1 MAENSTHPLQN
12 SLPEKRN
19 NNKSNFTF
27 WDNFPGTQKDMI
39 AINRIILKHVNTVPG
54 LLGEAL
60 KDTFAAPGK
69 MLRPACVMLFGSFGP
84 NAHEK
89 REELQKI
96 ATSIETLHNATL
108 IHDDIID
115 ESSMRHGRPS
125 IQTKYGKHI
134 AVYAGDYLF
143 ALSLTLLSENAQ
155 SLHSVIADG
164 KTMQNI
170 LVGET
175 EQYNNAY
182 KITISE
188 KEYLDQIKGKT
199 GVLFGLA
206 CFIGAYESGL
216 KVTKALK
223 AKKFGEYLGQAFQ
236 LRDDILDYT
245 TTSSTFKKPVLL
257 DVKDGIYSGPLIFAL
272 QNDHT
277 GRLHEL
283 VKLGQDLTKEQ
294 LQEIEKMV
302 NDLDGVKRAQKL
314 ADKFTDK
321 ALHTLQKHWPD
332 NKTRQQLEELT
343 NILLKRSY

>member
-1 MAENSTHPLQN
+1 
-12 SLPEKRN
+12 
-19 NNKSNFTF
+19 
-27 WDNFPGTQKDMI
+27 MI
-39 AINRIILKHVNTVPG
+39 EINQIILKHINSVPG
-54 LLGEAL
+54 LLGQAL
-60 KDTFAAPGK
+60 EDTFAVPGK
-69 MLRPACVMLFGSFGP
+69 MLRPACVMLFGAFGP
-84 NAHEK
+84 DATQK
-89 REELQKI
+89 QDELKKI

-182 KITISE
+182 NINISE
-188 KEYLDQIKGKT
+188 KEYLNQIKGKT

-206 CFIGAYESGL
+206 CFIGAYESGI

-223 AKKFGEYLGQAFQ
+223 AKQFGEYLGQAFQ

-257 DVKDGIYSGPLIFAL
+257 DVKDGIYLGPLIFAL
-272 QNDHT
+272 QNDDNNH
-277 GRLHEL
+277 LHEL
-283 VKLGQDLTKEQ
+283 VKMRKDLTQDQ
-294 LQEIEKMV
+294 LHEIENLV
-302 NDLDGVKRAQKL
+302 NHLGGVERAQKL
-314 ADKFTDK
+314 ADQYTEK
-321 ALHTLQKHWPD
+321 ALASLKKHWPD
-332 NKTRQQLEELT
+332 NENRALIEQLT
-343 NILLKRSY
+343 GRLLKRQY

>member
-1 MAENSTHPLQN
+1 ML
-12 SLPEKRN
+12 EKRN
-19 NNKSNFTF
+19 NIKNKFTF
-27 WDNFPGTQKDMI
+27 WDSFPQVQKDMI
-39 AINRIILKHVNTVPG
+39 EINQIILKHINSVPG
-54 LLGEAL
+54 LLGQAL
-60 KDTFAAPGK
+60 EDTFAVPGK
-69 MLRPACVMLFGSFGP
+69 MLRPACVMLFGAFGP
-84 NAHEK
+84 DATQKHD
-89 REELQKI
+89 ELQKI

-182 KITISE
+182 NINISE
-188 KEYLDQIKGKT
+188 KKYLNQIKGKT

-206 CFIGAYESGL
+206 CFIGAYESGI

-223 AKKFGEYLGQAFQ
+223 AKQFGEYLGQAFQ

-272 QNDHT
+272 QNDDNNH
-277 GRLHEL
+277 LHEL
-283 VKLGQDLTKEQ
+283 VKMGKDLTQDQ
-294 LQEIEKMV
+294 LHEIENLV
-302 NDLDGVKRAQKL
+302 NHLGGVERAQKL
-314 ADKFTDK
+314 ADQYTEK
-321 ALHTLQKHWPD
+321 ALASLKKHWPD
-332 NKTRQQLEELT
+332 NENRALIEQLT
-343 NILLKRSY
+343 GRLLKRQY

>member
-1 MAENSTHPLQN
+1 ML
-12 SLPEKRN
+12 EKRN
-19 NNKSNFTF
+19 NIKNKFTF
-27 WDNFPGTQKDMI
+27 WDSFPQVQKDMI
-39 AINRIILKHVNTVPG
+39 EINQIILKHINSVPG
-54 LLGEAL
+54 LLGQAL
-60 KDTFAAPGK
+60 EDTFAVPGK
-69 MLRPACVMLFGSFGP
+69 MLRPACVMLFGAFGP
-84 NAHEK
+84 DATQK
-89 REELQKI
+89 QDELKKI

-182 KITISE
+182 NINISE
-188 KEYLDQIKGKT
+188 KKYLNQIKGKT

-206 CFIGAYESGL
+206 CFIGAYESGI

-223 AKKFGEYLGQAFQ
+223 AKQFGEYLGQAFQ

-272 QNDHT
+272 QNDDNNH
-277 GRLHEL
+277 LHEL
-283 VKLGQDLTKEQ
+283 VKMRKDLTQDQ
-294 LQEIEKMV
+294 LHEIENLV
-302 NDLDGVKRAQKL
+302 NHLGGVERAQKL
-314 ADKFTDK
+314 ADQYTEK
-321 ALHTLQKHWPD
+321 ALASLKKHWPD
-332 NKTRQQLEELT
+332 NENRALIEQLT
-343 NILLKRSY
+343 GRLLKRQY

>member
-1 MAENSTHPLQN
+1 ML
-12 SLPEKRN
+12 EKRN
-19 NNKSNFTF
+19 NIKNKFTF
-27 WDNFPGTQKDMI
+27 WDSFPQVQKDMI
-39 AINRIILKHVNTVPG
+39 EINQIILKHINSVPG

-60 KDTFAAPGK
+60 EDTFAVPGK
-69 MLRPACVMLFGSFGP
+69 MLRPACVMLFGAFGP
-84 NAHEK
+84 CATQKHD
-89 REELQKI
+89 ELQKI

-170 LVGET
+170 LVGEI

-182 KITISE
+182 NINISE
-188 KEYLDQIKGKT
+188 KEYLNQIKGKT

-206 CFIGAYESGL
+206 CFIGAYESGI

-223 AKKFGEYLGQAFQ
+223 AKQFGEYLGQAFQ

-272 QNDHT
+272 QNDDNNH
-277 GRLHEL
+277 LHEL
-283 VKLGQDLTKEQ
+283 VKMGKDLSQDQ
-294 LQEIEKMV
+294 LHEIENLV
-302 NDLDGVKRAQKL
+302 NHLGGVERAQKL
-314 ADKFTDK
+314 ADQYTEK
-321 ALHTLQKHWPD
+321 ALASLKKHWPD
-332 NKTRQQLEELT
+332 NENRALIEQLT
-343 NILLKRSY
+343 GRLLKRQY

>member
-1 MAENSTHPLQN
+1 ML
-12 SLPEKRN
+12 EKRN
-19 NNKSNFTF
+19 NIKNKFTF
-27 WDNFPGTQKDMI
+27 WDSFPQVQKDMI
-39 AINRIILKHVNTVPG
+39 EISHIILTHVNSVPG
-54 LLGEAL
+54 LLGQAL
-60 KDTFAAPGK
+60 EDTFAVPGK
-69 MLRPACVMLFGSFGP
+69 MLRPACVMLFGAFGP
-84 NAHEK
+84 DADQKHD
-89 REELQKI
+89 ELQKI
-96 ATSIETLHNATL
+96 ATSIETLHNTTL

-134 AVYAGDYLF
+134 AVYAGDYLV

-182 KITISE
+182 NIDISE

-206 CFIGAYESGL
+206 CFIGAYESGT

-272 QNDHT
+272 QNDDNNH
-277 GRLHEL
+277 LHEL
-283 VKLGQDLTKEQ
+283 VKMGKDLTQDQ
-294 LQEIEKMV
+294 LHEIENLV
-302 NDLDGVKRAQKL
+302 NHLGGVERAQKL
-314 ADKFTDK
+314 ADQYTEK
-321 ALHTLQKHWPD
+321 ALASLKKHWPD
-332 NKTRQQLEELT
+332 NENRALIEQLT
-343 NILLKRSY
+343 GRLLKRQY

>member
-1 MAENSTHPLQN
+1 ML
-12 SLPEKRN
+12 EKRN
-19 NNKSNFTF
+19 NIKNKFTF
-27 WDNFPGTQKDMI
+27 WDSFPQVQKDMI
-39 AINRIILKHVNTVPG
+39 EINQIILKHINSVPG
-54 LLGEAL
+54 LLGQAL
-60 KDTFAAPGK
+60 EDTFAVPGK
-69 MLRPACVMLFGSFGP
+69 MLRPACVMLFGAFGP
-84 NAHEK
+84 DATQKHDD
-89 REELQKI
+89 LQKI

-182 KITISE
+182 NINISE
-188 KEYLDQIKGKT
+188 KEYLNQIKGKT

-206 CFIGAYESGL
+206 CFIGAYESGI

-223 AKKFGEYLGQAFQ
+223 AKQFGEYLGQAFQ

-272 QNDHT
+272 QNDNNNH
-277 GRLHEL
+277 LHEL
-283 VKLGQDLTKEQ
+283 VKMRQDLTQDQ
-294 LQEIEKMV
+294 LHEIENLV
-302 NDLDGVKRAQKL
+302 NHLGGVERAQKL
-314 ADKFTDK
+314 ADQYTEK
-321 ALHTLQKHWPD
+321 ALASLKKHWPD
-332 NKTRQQLEELT
+332 NENRALIEQLT
-343 NILLKRSY
+343 GRLLKRQY

>member
-1 MAENSTHPLQN
+1 ML
-12 SLPEKRN
+12 EKRN
-19 NNKSNFTF
+19 NIKNKFTF
-27 WDNFPGTQKDMI
+27 WDSFPQVQKDMI
-39 AINRIILKHVNTVPG
+39 EINQIILKHINSVPG
-54 LLGEAL
+54 LLGQAL
-60 KDTFAAPGK
+60 EDTFAVPGK
-69 MLRPACVMLFGSFGP
+69 MLRPACVMLFGAFGP
-84 NAHEK
+84 DATQKHDD
-89 REELQKI
+89 LQKI

-182 KITISE
+182 NINISE
-188 KEYLDQIKGKT
+188 KEYLNQIKGKT

-206 CFIGAYESGL
+206 CFIGAYESGI

-223 AKKFGEYLGQAFQ
+223 AKQFGEYLGQAFQ

-245 TTSSTFKKPVLL
+245 TTSSTFKKPGLL

-272 QNDHT
+272 QNDNNNH
-277 GRLHEL
+277 LHEL
-283 VKLGQDLTKEQ
+283 VKMGKDLTQDQ
-294 LQEIEKMV
+294 LHEIENLV
-302 NDLDGVKRAQKL
+302 NHLGGVERAQKL
-314 ADKFTDK
+314 ADQYTEK
-321 ALHTLQKHWPD
+321 ALASLKKHWPD
-332 NKTRQQLEELT
+332 NENRALIEQLT
-343 NILLKRSY
+343 GRLLKRQY

>member
-1 MAENSTHPLQN
+1 ML
-12 SLPEKRN
+12 EKRN
-19 NNKSNFTF
+19 NIKNKFTF
-27 WDNFPGTQKDMI
+27 WDSFPQVQKDMI
-39 AINRIILKHVNTVPG
+39 EINQIILKHINSVPG
-54 LLGEAL
+54 LLGQAL
-60 KDTFAAPGK
+60 EDTFAVPGK
-69 MLRPACVMLFGSFGP
+69 MLRPACVMLFGAFGP
-84 NAHEK
+84 DATQKHD
-89 REELQKI
+89 ELQKI

-182 KITISE
+182 NINISE
-188 KEYLDQIKGKT
+188 KEYLNQIKGKT

-206 CFIGAYESGL
+206 CFIGAYESGI

-223 AKKFGEYLGQAFQ
+223 AKQFGEYLGQAFQ
-236 LRDDILDYT
+236 LRDDISDYK

-272 QNDHT
+272 QNDDNNH
-277 GRLHEL
+277 LHEL
-283 VKLGQDLTKEQ
+283 VKMGKDLTQDQ
-294 LQEIEKMV
+294 LHEIENLV
-302 NDLDGVKRAQKL
+302 NHLGGVERAQKL
-314 ADKFTDK
+314 ADQYTEK
-321 ALHTLQKHWPD
+321 ALASLKKHWPD
-332 NKTRQQLEELT
+332 NENRALIEQLT
-343 NILLKRSY
+343 GRLLKRQY

>member
-1 MAENSTHPLQN
+1 ML
-12 SLPEKRN
+12 EKRN
-19 NNKSNFTF
+19 NIKNKFTF
-27 WDNFPGTQKDMI
+27 WDSFPQVQKDMI
-39 AINRIILKHVNTVPG
+39 EINQIILKHINSVPS
-54 LLGEAL
+54 LLGQAL
-60 KDTFAAPGK
+60 EDTFAVPGK
-69 MLRPACVMLFGSFGP
+69 MLRPACVMLFGAFGP
-84 NAHEK
+84 DATQKHD
-89 REELQKI
+89 ELQKI

-182 KITISE
+182 NINISE
-188 KEYLDQIKGKT
+188 KEYLNQIKGKT

-206 CFIGAYESGL
+206 CFIGAYESGI

-223 AKKFGEYLGQAFQ
+223 AKQFGEYLGQAFQ
-236 LRDDILDYT
+236 LRDDILDYK

-272 QNDHT
+272 QNDDNNH
-277 GRLHEL
+277 LHEL
-283 VKLGQDLTKEQ
+283 VKMGKDLTQDQ
-294 LQEIEKMV
+294 LHEIENLV
-302 NDLDGVKRAQKL
+302 NHLGGVERAQKL
-314 ADKFTDK
+314 ADQYTEK
-321 ALHTLQKHWPD
+321 ALASLKKHWPD
-332 NKTRQQLEELT
+332 NENRALIEQLT
-343 NILLKRSY
+343 GRLLKRQY

>member
-1 MAENSTHPLQN
+1 ML
-12 SLPEKRN
+12 EKRN
-19 NNKSNFTF
+19 NIKNKFTF
-27 WDNFPGTQKDMI
+27 WDSFPQVQKDMI
-39 AINRIILKHVNTVPG
+39 EINQIILNHINSVPG
-54 LLGEAL
+54 LLGQAL
-60 KDTFAAPGK
+60 EDTFAVPGK
-69 MLRPACVMLFGSFGP
+69 MLRPACVMLFGAFGP
-84 NAHEK
+84 DTTQKHD
-89 REELQKI
+89 ELQKI

-182 KITISE
+182 NINISE
-188 KEYLDQIKGKT
+188 KEYLNQIKGKT

-206 CFIGAYESGL
+206 CFIGTYESGI

-223 AKKFGEYLGQAFQ
+223 AKQFGEYLGQAFQ

-272 QNDHT
+272 QNDDNNH
-277 GRLHEL
+277 LHEL
-283 VKLGQDLTKEQ
+283 VKMGKDLTQDQ
-294 LQEIEKMV
+294 LHEIENLV
-302 NDLDGVKRAQKL
+302 NHLGGVERAQKL
-314 ADKFTDK
+314 ADQYTEK
-321 ALHTLQKHWPD
+321 ALASLKKHWPD
-332 NKTRQQLEELT
+332 NENRALIEQLT
-343 NILLKRSY
+343 GRLLKRQY

>member
-1 MAENSTHPLQN
+1 ML
-12 SLPEKRN
+12 EKRN
-19 NNKSNFTF
+19 NIKNKFTF
-27 WDNFPGTQKDMI
+27 WDSFPQVQKDMI
-39 AINRIILKHVNTVPG
+39 EINQIILKHVNSVPG
-54 LLGEAL
+54 LLGQAL
-60 KDTFAAPGK
+60 EDTFAVPGK
-69 MLRPACVMLFGSFGP
+69 MLRPACVMLFGAFGP
-84 NAHEK
+84 DADQKQDELK
-89 REELQKI
+89 RI

-182 KITISE
+182 NINISE
-188 KEYLDQIKGKT
+188 KEYLNQIKGKT

-206 CFIGAYESGL
+206 CFIGAYESGI

-223 AKKFGEYLGQAFQ
+223 SKQFGEYLGQAFQ

-272 QNDHT
+272 QNDDNNH
-277 GRLHEL
+277 LHEL
-283 VKLGQDLTKEQ
+283 VKMGKDLTQDQ
-294 LQEIEKMV
+294 LHEIENLV
-302 NDLDGVKRAQKL
+302 NHLGGVERAQKL
-314 ADKFTDK
+314 ADQYTEK
-321 ALHTLQKHWPD
+321 ALASLKKHWPD
-332 NKTRQQLEELT
+332 NENRALIEQLT
-343 NILLKRSY
+343 GRLLKRQY

>member
-1 MAENSTHPLQN
+1 ML
-12 SLPEKRN
+12 EKRN
-19 NNKSNFTF
+19 NIKNKFTF
-27 WDNFPGTQKDMI
+27 WDSFPQVQKDMI
-39 AINRIILKHVNTVPG
+39 EINQIILKHINSVPG
-54 LLGEAL
+54 LLGQAL
-60 KDTFAAPGK
+60 EDTFAVPGK
-69 MLRPACVMLFGSFGP
+69 MLRPACVMLFGAFGP
-84 NAHEK
+84 DATQK
-89 REELQKI
+89 QDELKKI
-96 ATSIETLHNATL
+96 ATSIETLHNANL

-182 KITISE
+182 NINISE
-188 KEYLDQIKGKT
+188 KEYLNQIKGKT

-206 CFIGAYESGL
+206 CFIGAYESGI

-223 AKKFGEYLGQAFQ
+223 AKQFGEYLGQAFQ

-272 QNDHT
+272 QNDDNNH
-277 GRLHEL
+277 LHEL
-283 VKLGQDLTKEQ
+283 VKMRKDLTQDQ
-294 LQEIEKMV
+294 LHEIENLV
-302 NDLDGVKRAQKL
+302 NHLGGVERAQKL
-314 ADKFTDK
+314 ADQYTEK
-321 ALHTLQKHWPD
+321 ALASLKKHWPD
-332 NKTRQQLEELT
+332 NENRALIEQLT
-343 NILLKRSY
+343 GRLLKRQY

>member
-1 MAENSTHPLQN
+1 ML
-12 SLPEKRN
+12 EKRN
-19 NNKSNFTF
+19 NIKNKFTF
-27 WDNFPGTQKDMI
+27 WDSFPQVQKDI
-39 AINRIILKHVNTVPG
+39 IEINQIILKHVNSVPG
-54 LLGEAL
+54 LLGQAL
-60 KDTFAAPGK
+60 EDTFAVPGK
-69 MLRPACVMLFGSFGP
+69 MLRPACVMLFGAFGP
-84 NAHEK
+84 DADQK
-89 REELQKI
+89 QDELKKI

-182 KITISE
+182 NINISE
-188 KEYLDQIKGKT
+188 KEYLNQIKGKT

-206 CFIGAYESGL
+206 CFIGAYESGI

-223 AKKFGEYLGQAFQ
+223 AKQFGEYLGQAFQ

-272 QNDHT
+272 QNDNNNH
-277 GRLHEL
+277 LHEL
-283 VKLGQDLTKEQ
+283 VKMGKDLTQDQ
-294 LQEIEKMV
+294 LHEIENLV
-302 NDLDGVKRAQKL
+302 NHLGGVERAQKL
-314 ADKFTDK
+314 ADQYTEK
-321 ALHTLQKHWPD
+321 ALASLKKHWPD
-332 NKTRQQLEELT
+332 NENRALIEQLT
-343 NILLKRSY
+343 GRLLKRQY

>member
-1 MAENSTHPLQN
+1 ML
-12 SLPEKRN
+12 EKRN
-19 NNKSNFTF
+19 NIKNKFTF
-27 WDNFPGTQKDMI
+27 WDSFPQVQKDMI
-39 AINRIILKHVNTVPG
+39 EINQIILKHINSVPG
-54 LLGEAL
+54 LLGQAL
-60 KDTFAAPGK
+60 EDTFAVPGK
-69 MLRPACVMLFGSFGP
+69 MLRPACVMLFGAFGP
-84 NAHEK
+84 DATQKHDD
-89 REELQKI
+89 LQKI

-182 KITISE
+182 NINISE
-188 KEYLDQIKGKT
+188 KEYLNQIKGKT

-206 CFIGAYESGL
+206 CFIGAYESGI

-223 AKKFGEYLGQAFQ
+223 AKQFGEYLGQAFQ

-272 QNDHT
+272 QNDNNNH
-277 GRLHEL
+277 LHEL
-283 VKLGQDLTKEQ
+283 VKMGKDLTQDQ
-294 LQEIEKMV
+294 LHEIENLV
-302 NDLDGVKRAQKL
+302 NHLGGVERAQKL
-314 ADKFTDK
+314 ADQYTEK
-321 ALHTLQKHWPD
+321 ALASLK
-332 NKTRQQLEELT
+332 
-343 NILLKRSY
+343 NIGQIMRIVL

>member
-1 MAENSTHPLQN
+1 ML
-12 SLPEKRN
+12 EKRN
-19 NNKSNFTF
+19 NIKNKFTF
-27 WDNFPGTQKDMI
+27 WDSFPQVQKDMI
-39 AINRIILKHVNTVPG
+39 EINQIILKHINSVPG

-60 KDTFAAPGK
+60 EDTFAVPGK
-69 MLRPACVMLFGSFGP
+69 MLRPACVMLFGAFGP
-84 NAHEK
+84 GATQKHD
-89 REELQKI
+89 ELQKI

-182 KITISE
+182 NINISE
-188 KEYLDQIKGKT
+188 KEYLNQIKGKT
-199 GVLFGLA
+199 DVLFGLA
-206 CFIGAYESGL
+206 CFIGAYESGI

-223 AKKFGEYLGQAFQ
+223 AKQFGEYLGQAFQ

-272 QNDHT
+272 QNDDNNH
-277 GRLHEL
+277 LHEL
-283 VKLGQDLTKEQ
+283 VKMGKDLSQDQ
-294 LQEIEKMV
+294 LHEIENLV
-302 NDLDGVKRAQKL
+302 NHLGGVERAQKL
-314 ADKFTDK
+314 ADQYTEK
-321 ALHTLQKHWPD
+321 ALASLKKHWPD
-332 NKTRQQLEELT
+332 NENRALIEQLT
-343 NILLKRSY
+343 GRLLKRQY

>member
-1 MAENSTHPLQN
+1 ML
-12 SLPEKRN
+12 EKRN
-19 NNKSNFTF
+19 NIKNKFTF
-27 WDNFPGTQKDMI
+27 WDSFPQVQKDMI
-39 AINRIILKHVNTVPG
+39 EINQIILKHINSVPG
-54 LLGEAL
+54 LLGQAL
-60 KDTFAAPGK
+60 EDTFAVPGK
-69 MLRPACVMLFGSFGP
+69 MLRPACVMLFCAFGP
-84 NAHEK
+84 DATQKHD
-89 REELQKI
+89 ELQKI

-182 KITISE
+182 NINISE
-188 KEYLDQIKGKT
+188 KEYLNQIKGKT

-206 CFIGAYESGL
+206 CFIGAYESGI

-223 AKKFGEYLGQAFQ
+223 AKQFGEYLGQAFQ

-272 QNDHT
+272 QNDDNNH
-277 GRLHEL
+277 LHEL
-283 VKLGQDLTKEQ
+283 VKMGKDLTQDQ
-294 LQEIEKMV
+294 LHEIENLV
-302 NDLDGVKRAQKL
+302 NHLGGVERAQKL
-314 ADKFTDK
+314 ADQYTEK
-321 ALHTLQKHWPD
+321 ALASLKKHWPD
-332 NKTRQQLEELT
+332 NENRALIEQLT
-343 NILLKRSY
+343 GRLLKRQY

>member
-1 MAENSTHPLQN
+1 ML
-12 SLPEKRN
+12 EKRN
-19 NNKSNFTF
+19 NIKNKFTF
-27 WDNFPGTQKDMI
+27 WDSFPQVQKDMI
-39 AINRIILKHVNTVPG
+39 EINQIILKHINSVPG
-54 LLGEAL
+54 LLGQAL
-60 KDTFAAPGK
+60 EDTFAVPGK
-69 MLRPACVMLFGSFGP
+69 MLRPACVMLFGAFGP
-84 NAHEK
+84 DATQKHD
-89 REELQKI
+89 ELQKI

-182 KITISE
+182 NINISE
-188 KEYLDQIKGKT
+188 KEYLSQIKGKT

-206 CFIGAYESGL
+206 CFIGAYESGI

-223 AKKFGEYLGQAFQ
+223 AKQFGEYLGQAFQ

-272 QNDHT
+272 QNDDNNH
-277 GRLHEL
+277 LHEL
-283 VKLGQDLTKEQ
+283 VKMRKDLTQDQ
-294 LQEIEKMV
+294 LHEIENLV
-302 NDLDGVKRAQKL
+302 NHLGGVERAQKL
-314 ADKFTDK
+314 ADQYTEK
-321 ALHTLQKHWPD
+321 ALASLKKHWPD
-332 NKTRQQLEELT
+332 NENRALIEQLT
-343 NILLKRSY
+343 GRLLKRQY

>member
-1 MAENSTHPLQN
+1 ML
-12 SLPEKRN
+12 EKRN
-19 NNKSNFTF
+19 NIKNKFTF
-27 WDNFPGTQKDMI
+27 WDSFPQVQKDMI
-39 AINRIILKHVNTVPG
+39 EINQIILKHINSVPG
-54 LLGEAL
+54 LLGQAL
-60 KDTFAAPGK
+60 EDTFAVPGK
-69 MLRPACVMLFGSFGP
+69 MLRPACVMLFGAFGP
-84 NAHEK
+84 DATQKHD
-89 REELQKI
+89 ELQKI

-182 KITISE
+182 NINISE
-188 KEYLDQIKGKT
+188 KEYLNQIKGKT

-206 CFIGAYESGL
+206 CFIGAYESGI

-223 AKKFGEYLGQAFQ
+223 AKQFGEYLGQAFQ

-272 QNDHT
+272 QNDDNNH
-277 GRLHEL
+277 LHEL
-283 VKLGQDLTKEQ
+283 VKIGKDLTQDQ
-294 LQEIEKMV
+294 LHEIENLV
-302 NDLDGVKRAQKL
+302 NHLGGVERAQKL
-314 ADKFTDK
+314 ADQYTEK
-321 ALHTLQKHWPD
+321 ALASLKKHWPD
-332 NKTRQQLEELT
+332 NENRALIEQLT
-343 NILLKRSY
+343 GRLLKRQY

>member
-1 MAENSTHPLQN
+1 ML
-12 SLPEKRN
+12 EKRN
-19 NNKSNFTF
+19 NIKNKFTF
-27 WDNFPGTQKDMI
+27 WDSFPQVQKDMI
-39 AINRIILKHVNTVPG
+39 EINQIILKHINSVPG

-60 KDTFAAPGK
+60 EDTFAVPGK
-69 MLRPACVMLFGSFGP
+69 MLRPACVMLFGAFGP
-84 NAHEK
+84 CATQKHD
-89 REELQKI
+89 ELQKI

-182 KITISE
+182 NINISE
-188 KEYLDQIKGKT
+188 KEYLNQIKGKT

-206 CFIGAYESGL
+206 CFIGAYESGI

-223 AKKFGEYLGQAFQ
+223 AKQFGEYLGQAFQ

-272 QNDHT
+272 QNDDNNH
-277 GRLHEL
+277 LHEL
-283 VKLGQDLTKEQ
+283 VKMGKDLSQDQ
-294 LQEIEKMV
+294 LHEIENLV
-302 NDLDGVKRAQKL
+302 NHLGGVERAQKL
-314 ADKFTDK
+314 ADQYTEK
-321 ALHTLQKHWPD
+321 ALASLKKHWPD
-332 NKTRQQLEELT
+332 NENRALIEQLT
-343 NILLKRSY
+343 GRLLKRQY

>member
-1 MAENSTHPLQN
+1 
-12 SLPEKRN
+12 
-19 NNKSNFTF
+19 
-27 WDNFPGTQKDMI
+27 MI
-39 AINRIILKHVNTVPG
+39 EINQIILKHINSVPG
-54 LLGEAL
+54 LLGQAL
-60 KDTFAAPGK
+60 EDTFAVPGK
-69 MLRPACVMLFGSFGP
+69 MLRPACVMLFGAFGP
-84 NAHEK
+84 DATQKHD
-89 REELQKI
+89 ELQKI

-182 KITISE
+182 NINISE
-188 KEYLDQIKGKT
+188 KEYLNQIKGKT

-206 CFIGAYESGL
+206 CFIGAYESGI

-223 AKKFGEYLGQAFQ
+223 AKQFGEYLGQAFQ
-236 LRDDILDYT
+236 LRDDILDYK

-272 QNDHT
+272 QNDDNNH
-277 GRLHEL
+277 LHEL
-283 VKLGQDLTKEQ
+283 VKMGKDLTQDQ
-294 LQEIEKMV
+294 LHEIENLV
-302 NDLDGVKRAQKL
+302 NHLGGVERAQKL
-314 ADKFTDK
+314 ADQYTEK
-321 ALHTLQKHWPD
+321 ALASLKKHWPD
-332 NKTRQQLEELT
+332 NENRALIEQLT
-343 NILLKRSY
+343 GRLLKRQY

>member
-1 MAENSTHPLQN
+1 ML
-12 SLPEKRN
+12 EKRN
-19 NNKSNFTF
+19 NIKNKFTF
-27 WDNFPGTQKDMI
+27 WDSFPQVQKDI
-39 AINRIILKHVNTVPG
+39 IEINQIILKHVNSVPG
-54 LLGEAL
+54 LLGQAL
-60 KDTFAAPGK
+60 EDTFAVPGK
-69 MLRPACVMLFGSFGP
+69 MLRPACVMLFGAFGP
-84 NAHEK
+84 DADQK
-89 REELQKI
+89 QDELKKI

-182 KITISE
+182 NINISE
-188 KEYLDQIKGKT
+188 KEYLNQIKGKT
-199 GVLFGLA
+199 GVLFSLA
-206 CFIGAYESGL
+206 CFIGAYESGI

-223 AKKFGEYLGQAFQ
+223 AKQFGEYLGQAFQ

-272 QNDHT
+272 QNDDNNH
-277 GRLHEL
+277 LHEL
-283 VKLGQDLTKEQ
+283 VKMGKDLTQDQ
-294 LQEIEKMV
+294 LHEIENLV
-302 NDLDGVKRAQKL
+302 NHLGGVERAQKL
-314 ADKFTDK
+314 ADQYTEK
-321 ALHTLQKHWPD
+321 ALASLKKHWPD
-332 NKTRQQLEELT
+332 NENRALIEQLT
-343 NILLKRSY
+343 GRLLKRQY

>member
-1 MAENSTHPLQN
+1 ML
-12 SLPEKRN
+12 EKRN
-19 NNKSNFTF
+19 NIKNKFTF
-27 WDNFPGTQKDMI
+27 WDSFPQVQKDMI
-39 AINRIILKHVNTVPG
+39 EINQIILKHVNSVPG
-54 LLGEAL
+54 LLGQAL
-60 KDTFAAPGK
+60 EDTFAVPGK
-69 MLRPACVMLFGSFGP
+69 MLRPACVMLFGAFGP
-84 NAHEK
+84 DADQKQDELK
-89 REELQKI
+89 RI

-182 KITISE
+182 NINISE
-188 KEYLDQIKGKT
+188 KEYLNQIKGKT

-206 CFIGAYESGL
+206 CFIGAYESGI

-223 AKKFGEYLGQAFQ
+223 AKQFGEYLGQAFQ

-272 QNDHT
+272 QNDNNNH
-277 GRLHEL
+277 LHEL
-283 VKLGQDLTKEQ
+283 VKMGKDLTQDQ
-294 LQEIEKMV
+294 LHEIENLV
-302 NDLDGVKRAQKL
+302 NHLGGVERAQKL
-314 ADKFTDK
+314 ADQYTEK
-321 ALHTLQKHWPD
+321 ALASLKKHWPD
-332 NKTRQQLEELT
+332 NENRALIEQLT
-343 NILLKRSY
+343 GRLLKRQY

>member
-1 MAENSTHPLQN
+1 ML
-12 SLPEKRN
+12 EKRN
-19 NNKSNFTF
+19 NIKNKFTF
-27 WDNFPGTQKDMI
+27 WDSFPQVQKDMI
-39 AINRIILKHVNTVPG
+39 EINQIILKHINSVPG

-60 KDTFAAPGK
+60 EDTFAVPGK
-69 MLRPACVMLFGSFGP
+69 MLRPACVMLFGEFGP
-84 NAHEK
+84 GATQKHD
-89 REELQKI
+89 ELQKI

-182 KITISE
+182 NINISE
-188 KEYLDQIKGKT
+188 KEYLNQIKGKT

-206 CFIGAYESGL
+206 CFIGAYESGI

-223 AKKFGEYLGQAFQ
+223 AKQFGEYLGQAFQ

-272 QNDHT
+272 QNDDNNH
-277 GRLHEL
+277 LHEL
-283 VKLGQDLTKEQ
+283 VKMGKDLSQDQ
-294 LQEIEKMV
+294 LHEIENLV
-302 NDLDGVKRAQKL
+302 NHLGGVERAQKL
-314 ADKFTDK
+314 ADQYTEK
-321 ALHTLQKHWPD
+321 ALASLKKHWPD
-332 NKTRQQLEELT
+332 NENRALIEQLT
-343 NILLKRSY
+343 GRLLKRQY

>member
-1 MAENSTHPLQN
+1 ML
-12 SLPEKRN
+12 EKRN
-19 NNKSNFTF
+19 NIKNKFTF
-27 WDNFPGTQKDMI
+27 WDSFPQVQKDMI
-39 AINRIILKHVNTVPG
+39 EINQIILKHINSVPG
-54 LLGEAL
+54 LLGQAL
-60 KDTFAAPGK
+60 EDTFAVPGK
-69 MLRPACVMLFGSFGP
+69 MLRPACVMLFGAFGP
-84 NAHEK
+84 DATQKHD
-89 REELQKI
+89 ELQKI

-182 KITISE
+182 NINISE
-188 KEYLDQIKGKT
+188 KEYLNQIKGKT

-206 CFIGAYESGL
+206 CFIGAYESGI

-223 AKKFGEYLGQAFQ
+223 AKQFGEYLGQAFQ
-236 LRDDILDYT
+236 LRDDILDYK

-272 QNDHT
+272 QNDDNNH
-277 GRLHEL
+277 LHEL
-283 VKLGQDLTKEQ
+283 VKMGKDLTQDQ
-294 LQEIEKMV
+294 LHEIENLV
-302 NDLDGVKRAQKL
+302 NHLGGVERAQKL
-314 ADKFTDK
+314 ADQYTEK
-321 ALHTLQKHWPD
+321 ALASLKKHWPD
-332 NKTRQQLEELT
+332 NENRALIEQLT
-343 NILLKRSY
+343 GRLLKKR

>member
-1 MAENSTHPLQN
+1 ML
-12 SLPEKRN
+12 EKRN
-19 NNKSNFTF
+19 NIKNKFTF
-27 WDNFPGTQKDMI
+27 WDSFPQVQKDMI
-39 AINRIILKHVNTVPG
+39 EINQIILKHVNSVPG
-54 LLGEAL
+54 LLGQAL
-60 KDTFAAPGK
+60 EDTFAVPGK
-69 MLRPACVMLFGSFGP
+69 MLRPACVMLFGAFGP
-84 NAHEK
+84 DADQKQDELK
-89 REELQKI
+89 RI

-182 KITISE
+182 NINISE
-188 KEYLDQIKGKT
+188 KEYLNQIKGKT

-206 CFIGAYESGL
+206 CFIGAYESGI

-223 AKKFGEYLGQAFQ
+223 AKQFGEYLGQAFQ

-272 QNDHT
+272 QNDDNNH
-277 GRLHEL
+277 LHEL
-283 VKLGQDLTKEQ
+283 VKMGKDLTQDQ
-294 LQEIEKMV
+294 LHEIENLV
-302 NDLDGVKRAQKL
+302 NHLGGVERAQKL
-314 ADKFTDK
+314 ADQYTEK
-321 ALHTLQKHWPD
+321 ALASLKKHWPD
-332 NKTRQQLEELT
+332 NENCALIEQLT
-343 NILLKRSY
+343 GRLLKRQY

>member
-1 MAENSTHPLQN
+1 ML
-12 SLPEKRN
+12 EKRN
-19 NNKSNFTF
+19 NIKNKFTF
-27 WDNFPGTQKDMI
+27 WDSFPQVQKDMI
-39 AINRIILKHVNTVPG
+39 EINQIILKHINSVPG
-54 LLGEAL
+54 LLGQAL
-60 KDTFAAPGK
+60 EDTFAVPGK
-69 MLRPACVMLFGSFGP
+69 MLRPACVMLFGAFGP
-84 NAHEK
+84 DATQKHD
-89 REELQKI
+89 ELQKI

-182 KITISE
+182 NINISE
-188 KEYLDQIKGKT
+188 KEYLNQIKGET

-206 CFIGAYESGL
+206 CFIGAYESGI

-223 AKKFGEYLGQAFQ
+223 AKQFGEYLGQAFQ
-236 LRDDILDYT
+236 LRDDILDYK

-272 QNDHT
+272 QNDDNNH
-277 GRLHEL
+277 LHEL
-283 VKLGQDLTKEQ
+283 VKMGKDLTQDQ
-294 LQEIEKMV
+294 LHEIENLV
-302 NDLDGVKRAQKL
+302 NHLGGVERAQKL
-314 ADKFTDK
+314 ADQYTEK
-321 ALHTLQKHWPD
+321 ALASLKKHWPD
-332 NKTRQQLEELT
+332 NENRALIEQLT
-343 NILLKRSY
+343 GRLLKRQY

>member
-1 MAENSTHPLQN
+1 ML
-12 SLPEKRN
+12 EKRN
-19 NNKSNFTF
+19 NIKNKFTF
-27 WDNFPGTQKDMI
+27 WDSFPQVQKDMI
-39 AINRIILKHVNTVPG
+39 EINQIILKHINSVPG

-60 KDTFAAPGK
+60 EDTFAVPGK
-69 MLRPACVMLFGSFGP
+69 MLRPACVMLFGAFGP
-84 NAHEK
+84 GATQKHD
-89 REELQKI
+89 ELQKI

-175 EQYNNAY
+175 EQYSNAY
-182 KITISE
+182 NINISE
-188 KEYLDQIKGKT
+188 KEYLNQIKGKT

-206 CFIGAYESGL
+206 CFIGAYESGI

-223 AKKFGEYLGQAFQ
+223 AKQFGEYLGQAFQ

-272 QNDHT
+272 QNDDNNH
-277 GRLHEL
+277 LHEL
-283 VKLGQDLTKEQ
+283 VKMGKDLSQDQ
-294 LQEIEKMV
+294 LHEIENLV
-302 NDLDGVKRAQKL
+302 NHLGGVERAQKL
-314 ADKFTDK
+314 ADQYTEK
-321 ALHTLQKHWPD
+321 ALASLKKHWPD
-332 NKTRQQLEELT
+332 NENRALIEQLT
-343 NILLKRSY
+343 GRLLKRQY

>member
-1 MAENSTHPLQN
+1 ML
-12 SLPEKRN
+12 EKRN
-19 NNKSNFTF
+19 NIKNKFTF
-27 WDNFPGTQKDMI
+27 WDSFPQVQKDMI
-39 AINRIILKHVNTVPG
+39 EINQIILKHINSVPG
-54 LLGEAL
+54 LLGQAL
-60 KDTFAAPGK
+60 EDTFAVPGK
-69 MLRPACVMLFGSFGP
+69 MLRPACVMLFGAFGP
-84 NAHEK
+84 DATQKHD
-89 REELQKI
+89 ELQKI

-182 KITISE
+182 NINISE
-188 KEYLDQIKGKT
+188 KEYLNQIKGKT

-206 CFIGAYESGL
+206 CSIGAYESGI

-223 AKKFGEYLGQAFQ
+223 AKQFGEYLGQAFQ
-236 LRDDILDYT
+236 LRDDILDYK

-272 QNDHT
+272 QNDDNNH
-277 GRLHEL
+277 LHEL
-283 VKLGQDLTKEQ
+283 VKMGKDLTQDQ
-294 LQEIEKMV
+294 LHEIENLV
-302 NDLDGVKRAQKL
+302 NHLGGVERAQKL
-314 ADKFTDK
+314 ADQYTEK
-321 ALHTLQKHWPD
+321 ALASLKKHWPD
-332 NKTRQQLEELT
+332 NENRALIEQLT
-343 NILLKRSY
+343 GRLLKRQY

>member
-1 MAENSTHPLQN
+1 ML
-12 SLPEKRN
+12 EKRN
-19 NNKSNFTF
+19 NIKNKFTF
-27 WDNFPGTQKDMI
+27 WDSFPQVQKDMI
-39 AINRIILKHVNTVPG
+39 EINQIILKHINSVPG
-54 LLGEAL
+54 LLGQAL
-60 KDTFAAPGK
+60 EDTFAVPGK
-69 MLRPACVMLFGSFGP
+69 MLRPACVMLFGAFGP
-84 NAHEK
+84 DATQKHD
-89 REELQKI
+89 ELQKI

-182 KITISE
+182 NINISE
-188 KEYLDQIKGKT
+188 KEYLNQIKGKT

-206 CFIGAYESGL
+206 CFIGAYESGI

-223 AKKFGEYLGQAFQ
+223 AKQFGEYLGQAFQ
-236 LRDDILDYT
+236 LRDDILDYK

-272 QNDHT
+272 QNDDNNH
-277 GRLHEL
+277 LHEL
-283 VKLGQDLTKEQ
+283 VKMGKDLTQDQ
-294 LQEIEKMV
+294 LHEIENLV
-302 NDLDGVKRAQKL
+302 NHLGGVERAQRL
-314 ADKFTDK
+314 ADQYTEK
-321 ALHTLQKHWPD
+321 ALASLKKHWPD
-332 NKTRQQLEELT
+332 NENRALIEQLT
-343 NILLKRSY
+343 GRLLKRQY

>member
-1 MAENSTHPLQN
+1 ML
-12 SLPEKRN
+12 EKRN
-19 NNKSNFTF
+19 NIKNKFTF
-27 WDNFPGTQKDMI
+27 WDSFPQVQKDMI
-39 AINRIILKHVNTVPG
+39 EINQIILKHVNSVPG
-54 LLGEAL
+54 LLGQAL
-60 KDTFAAPGK
+60 EDTGAVPGK
-69 MLRPACVMLFGSFGP
+69 MLRPACVMLFGAFGP
-84 NAHEK
+84 DADQKQDELK
-89 REELQKI
+89 RI

-182 KITISE
+182 NINISE
-188 KEYLDQIKGKT
+188 KEYLNQIKGKT

-206 CFIGAYESGL
+206 CFIGAYESGI

-223 AKKFGEYLGQAFQ
+223 AKQFGEYLGQAFQ

-272 QNDHT
+272 QNDDNNH
-277 GRLHEL
+277 LHEL
-283 VKLGQDLTKEQ
+283 VKMGKDLTQDQ
-294 LQEIEKMV
+294 LHEIENLV
-302 NDLDGVKRAQKL
+302 NHLGGVERAQKL
-314 ADKFTDK
+314 ADQYTEK
-321 ALHTLQKHWPD
+321 ALASLKKHWPD
-332 NKTRQQLEELT
+332 NENRALIEQLT
-343 NILLKRSY
+343 GRLLKRQY

>member
-1 MAENSTHPLQN
+1 ML
-12 SLPEKRN
+12 EKRN
-19 NNKSNFTF
+19 NIKNKFTF
-27 WDNFPGTQKDMI
+27 WDNFPQVQKDMI
-39 AINRIILKHVNTVPG
+39 EISHIILKHVNSVPG
-54 LLGEAL
+54 LLGQAL
-60 KDTFAAPGK
+60 EDTFAVPGK
-69 MLRPACVMLFGSFGP
+69 MLRPACVMLFGAFGP
-84 NAHEK
+84 DADQKHD
-89 REELQKI
+89 ELQKI

-182 KITISE
+182 NIDISE

-206 CFIGAYESGL
+206 CFIGAYESGI

-223 AKKFGEYLGQAFQ
+223 AKQFGEYLGQAFQ

-272 QNDHT
+272 QNDDNNH
-277 GRLHEL
+277 LHEL
-283 VKLGQDLTKEQ
+283 VKMGKDLTQDQ
-294 LQEIEKMV
+294 LHEIENLV
-302 NDLDGVKRAQKL
+302 NHLGGVERAQKL
-314 ADKFTDK
+314 ADQYTEK
-321 ALHTLQKHWPD
+321 ALASLKKHWPD
-332 NKTRQQLEELT
+332 NENRALIEQLT
-343 NILLKRSY
+343 GRLLKRQY

>member
-1 MAENSTHPLQN
+1 ML
-12 SLPEKRN
+12 EKRN
-19 NNKSNFTF
+19 NIKNKFTF
-27 WDNFPGTQKDMI
+27 WDSFPQVQKDMI
-39 AINRIILKHVNTVPG
+39 EINQIILKHINSVPG
-54 LLGEAL
+54 LLGQAL
-60 KDTFAAPGK
+60 EDTFAVPGK
-69 MLRPACVMLFGSFGP
+69 MLRPACVMLFGAFGP
-84 NAHEK
+84 DATQKHDD
-89 REELQKI
+89 LQKI

-182 KITISE
+182 NINISE
-188 KEYLDQIKGKT
+188 KEYLNQIKGKT

-206 CFIGAYESGL
+206 CFIGAYESGI

-223 AKKFGEYLGQAFQ
+223 AKQFGEYLGQAFQ

-257 DVKDGIYSGPLIFAL
+257 DVKDGIYSGPLIFTL
-272 QNDHT
+272 QNNNNNHLHKLVKMGKDLT
-277 GRLHEL
+277 QDQLHEIENL
-283 VKLGQDLTKEQ
+283 VNHLG
-294 LQEIEKMV
+294 
-302 NDLDGVKRAQKL
+302 GVKRAQKL
-314 ADKFTDK
+314 ADQYTEK
-321 ALHTLQKHWPD
+321 ALASLKKHWPD
-332 NKTRQQLEELT
+332 NENRALIEQLT
-343 NILLKRSY
+343 GRLLKRQY

>member
-1 MAENSTHPLQN
+1 
-12 SLPEKRN
+12 
-19 NNKSNFTF
+19 
-27 WDNFPGTQKDMI
+27 MI
-39 AINRIILKHVNTVPG
+39 EINQIILKHVNSVPG
-54 LLGEAL
+54 LLGQAL
-60 KDTFAAPGK
+60 EDTFAVPGK
-69 MLRPACVMLFGSFGP
+69 MLRPACVMLFGAFGP
-84 NAHEK
+84 DADQKQDELK
-89 REELQKI
+89 RI

-182 KITISE
+182 NINISE
-188 KEYLDQIKGKT
+188 KEYLNQIKGKT

-206 CFIGAYESGL
+206 CFIGAYESGI

-223 AKKFGEYLGQAFQ
+223 AKQFGEYLGQAFQ

-272 QNDHT
+272 QNDDNNH
-277 GRLHEL
+277 LHEL
-283 VKLGQDLTKEQ
+283 VKMGKDLTQDQ
-294 LQEIEKMV
+294 LHEIENLV
-302 NDLDGVKRAQKL
+302 NHLGGVERAQKL
-314 ADKFTDK
+314 ADQYTEK
-321 ALHTLQKHWPD
+321 ALASLKKHWPD
-332 NKTRQQLEELT
+332 NENRALIEQLT
-343 NILLKRSY
+343 GRLLKRQY

>member
-1 MAENSTHPLQN
+1 ML
-12 SLPEKRN
+12 EKRN
-19 NNKSNFTF
+19 NIKNKFTF
-27 WDNFPGTQKDMI
+27 WDSFPQVQKDI
-39 AINRIILKHVNTVPG
+39 IEINQIILKHVNSVPG
-54 LLGEAL
+54 LLGQAL
-60 KDTFAAPGK
+60 EDTFAVPGK
-69 MLRPACVMLFGSFGP
+69 MLRSACVMLFGAFGP
-84 NAHEK
+84 DADQK
-89 REELQKI
+89 QDELKKI

-182 KITISE
+182 NINISE
-188 KEYLDQIKGKT
+188 KEYLNQIKGKT

-206 CFIGAYESGL
+206 CFIGAYESGI

-223 AKKFGEYLGQAFQ
+223 AKQFGEYLGQAFQ

-272 QNDHT
+272 QNDNNNH
-277 GRLHEL
+277 LHEL
-283 VKLGQDLTKEQ
+283 VKMGKDLTQDQ
-294 LQEIEKMV
+294 LHEIENLV
-302 NDLDGVKRAQKL
+302 NHLGGVERAQKL
-314 ADKFTDK
+314 ADQYTEK
-321 ALHTLQKHWPD
+321 ALASLKKHWPD
-332 NKTRQQLEELT
+332 NENRALIEQLT
-343 NILLKRSY
+343 GRLLKRQY

>member
-1 MAENSTHPLQN
+1 ML
-12 SLPEKRN
+12 EKRN
-19 NNKSNFTF
+19 NIKNKFTF
-27 WDNFPGTQKDMI
+27 WDSFPQVQKDMI
-39 AINRIILKHVNTVPG
+39 EINQIILKHINSVPG

-60 KDTFAAPGK
+60 EDTFAVPGK
-69 MLRPACVMLFGSFGP
+69 MLRPACVMLFGAFGP
-84 NAHEK
+84 GATQKHD
-89 REELQKI
+89 ELQKI

-182 KITISE
+182 NINISE
-188 KEYLDQIKGKT
+188 KEYLNQIKGKT

-206 CFIGAYESGL
+206 CFIGAYERGI

-223 AKKFGEYLGQAFQ
+223 AKQFGEYLGQAFQ

-272 QNDHT
+272 QNDDNNH
-277 GRLHEL
+277 LHEL
-283 VKLGQDLTKEQ
+283 VKMGKDLTQDQ
-294 LQEIEKMV
+294 LHEIENLV
-302 NDLDGVKRAQKL
+302 NHLGGVERAQKL
-314 ADKFTDK
+314 ADQYTEK
-321 ALHTLQKHWPD
+321 ALASLKKHWPD
-332 NKTRQQLEELT
+332 NENRALIEQLT
-343 NILLKRSY
+343 GRLLKRQY

>member
-1 MAENSTHPLQN
+1 ML
-12 SLPEKRN
+12 EKRN
-19 NNKSNFTF
+19 NIKNKFTF
-27 WDNFPGTQKDMI
+27 WDSFPQVQKDI
-39 AINRIILKHVNTVPG
+39 IEINQIILKHVNSVPG
-54 LLGEAL
+54 LLGQAL
-60 KDTFAAPGK
+60 EDTFAVPGK
-69 MLRPACVMLFGSFGP
+69 MLRPACVMLFGAFGP
-84 NAHEK
+84 DATQKHD
-89 REELQKI
+89 ELQKI

-182 KITISE
+182 NINISE
-188 KEYLDQIKGKT
+188 KEYLNQIKGKT

-206 CFIGAYESGL
+206 CFIGAYESGI

-223 AKKFGEYLGQAFQ
+223 AKQFGEYLGQAFQ

-272 QNDHT
+272 QNDNNNH
-277 GRLHEL
+277 LHEL
-283 VKLGQDLTKEQ
+283 VRMGKALTQDQ
-294 LQEIEKMV
+294 LDEIETLV
-302 NDLDGVKRAQKL
+302 NHLGGVERAQKL
-314 ADKFTDK
+314 ADQYTEK
-321 ALHTLQKHWPD
+321 ALASLKKHWPD
-332 NKTRQQLEELT
+332 NENRALIEQLT
-343 NILLKRSY
+343 GRLLKRQY

>member
-1 MAENSTHPLQN
+1 ML
-12 SLPEKRN
+12 EKRN
-19 NNKSNFTF
+19 NIKNKFTF
-27 WDNFPGTQKDMI
+27 WDSFPQVQKDI
-39 AINRIILKHVNTVPG
+39 IEINQIILKHINSVPG
-54 LLGEAL
+54 LLGQAL
-60 KDTFAAPGK
+60 EDTFAVPGK
-69 MLRPACVMLFGSFGP
+69 MLRPACVMLFGAFGP
-84 NAHEK
+84 DATQKHDD
-89 REELQKI
+89 LQKI

-182 KITISE
+182 NINISE
-188 KEYLDQIKGKT
+188 KEYLNQIKGKT
-199 GVLFGLA
+199 GVLFGLT
-206 CFIGAYESGL
+206 CFIGAYESGI

-223 AKKFGEYLGQAFQ
+223 AKQFGEYLGQAFQ

-272 QNDHT
+272 QNDDNNH
-277 GRLHEL
+277 LHEL
-283 VKLGQDLTKEQ
+283 VKMRQDLTQDQ
-294 LQEIEKMV
+294 LHEIENLV
-302 NDLDGVKRAQKL
+302 NHLGGVERSQKL
-314 ADKFTDK
+314 ADQYTEK
-321 ALHTLQKHWPD
+321 ALASLKKHWPD
-332 NKTRQQLEELT
+332 NENRALIEQLT
-343 NILLKRSY
+343 GRLLKRQY

>member
-1 MAENSTHPLQN
+1 ML
-12 SLPEKRN
+12 EKRN
-19 NNKSNFTF
+19 NIKNKFTF
-27 WDNFPGTQKDMI
+27 WDSFPQVQKDMI
-39 AINRIILKHVNTVPG
+39 EINQIILKHINSVPG
-54 LLGEAL
+54 LLGQAL
-60 KDTFAAPGK
+60 EDTFAVPGK
-69 MLRPACVMLFGSFGP
+69 MLRPACVMLFGAFGP
-84 NAHEK
+84 DATQKHDD
-89 REELQKI
+89 LQKI

-182 KITISE
+182 NINISE
-188 KEYLDQIKGKT
+188 KEYLNQIKGKT

-206 CFIGAYESGL
+206 CFIGAYESGI

-223 AKKFGEYLGQAFQ
+223 AKQFGEYLGQAFQ

-272 QNDHT
+272 QNDDNNH
-277 GRLHEL
+277 LHEL
-283 VKLGQDLTKEQ
+283 VKMGKDLSQDQ
-294 LQEIEKMV
+294 LHEIENLV
-302 NDLDGVKRAQKL
+302 NHLGGVERAQKL
-314 ADKFTDK
+314 ADQYTEK
-321 ALHTLQKHWPD
+321 ALASLKKHWPD
-332 NKTRQQLEELT
+332 NENRALIEQLT
-343 NILLKRSY
+343 GRLLKRQY